1 MKNFNEIY
9 QKTYQDVK
17 AIISQNP
24 KKPFLESKAF
34 KIALIIGV
42 LVLLVAIGF
51 NFLPLIFIY
60 MICAALFIFIFT
72 QSEKDKEYKNTVIAA
87 LVKNYD
93 NNLHYN
99 ITGSV
104 PRHIYNQGEFEYY
117 ELYHSEDGIQG
128 MLDGIMPFNMSNILT
143 QTESTDS
150 DGNTTYYTVFS
161 GLFAEVTL
169 NKRLNL
175 KLLIHSDKG
184 VLGKLFKGSNRVNM
198 DSQEFEKIF
207 DVTASD
213 KIQAMQLL
221 TADVMADLID
231 FKEKSKRRFEM
242 TIKGNKLYFRF
253 HCGNVFERAAFKD
266 DLDFKTLLNYFTY
279 LDFCC
284 EVSKKIYNL
293 VQDTDL

>member
-9 QKTYQDVK
+9 QKTYQEVK
-17 AIISQNP
+17 ASMAQNP
-24 KKPFLESKAF
+24 KKSFYESKAF
-34 KIALIIGV
+34 KVALIIGV
-42 LVLLVAIGF
+42 LVLLVSISF
-51 NFLPLIFIY
+51 NFLPLILIY
-60 MICAALFIFIFT
+60 IAVAALFIFIFT
-72 QSEKDKEYKNTVIAA
+72 QSEKDKEYKNTVIAS

-93 NNLHYN
+93 NNFHYS
-99 ITGSV
+99 ITGSI
-104 PRHIYNQGEFEYY
+104 PRRIYDNGEFEYY
-117 ELYHSEDGIQG
+117 ELYHSEDSIQG
-128 MLDGIMPFNMSNILT
+128 MLDGIIPFNMSNILT

-169 NKRLNL
+169 NKNLNLNL
-175 KLLIHSDKG
+175 KVHSDKG
-184 VLGKLFKGSNRVNM
+184 ALGKLFKNSTRINM

-207 DVTASD
+207 DVNASD

-231 FKEKSKRRFEM
+231 FKEKSKRRFEL

-253 HCGNVFERAAFKD
+253 HCGNVFERAAFKE
-266 DLDFKTLLNYFTY
+266 DLDFKTLLGYFTY

-293 VQDTDL
+293 IKDTDL